1 MSILSTALTA
11 RDTALRNEKKALQKL
26 KRLEK
31 AQVPM
36 VQLRAELAEAHEQQQ
51 SLQDQLTAAQQSVL
65 SRERRQTELSGSH
78 STALTAMQ
86 HSLEEER
93 SERTR
98 LVSSYEAQIQEI
110 RETARRELEE
120 AQEAAS
126 QKLVTVRDEL
136 LEQLDAE
143 NYARERVEAVWECK
157 YQDQLARLRE
167 QTAVEIE
174 EHQACAERGT
184 AAQTQL
190 LQQLQQK
197 LGEQHAREAELRGA
211 LEGAQEKQ
219 SDVLAQ
225 LQREADHADREARAA
240 QEDALAGQRKLKVVQ
255 EQLHSERQRTSVLQ
269 QQLDRAAQ
277 HARGAEHREKASA
290 AAHQASQQA
299 QLGCESKLR
308 ADKEALQRELEG
320 LQAQLVHQR
329 TSNSVDEY
337 QSWKRRLDASLS
349 LSPSV
354 LRVPEECPV
363 ARQSPLEMQDLASTT
378 AVSWPGDVSDKP
390 AAAAMQGVLITIG

>member
-1 MSILSTALTA
+1 MQDSTRVAA
-11 RDTALRNEKKALQKL
+11 SR
-26 KRLEK
+26 
-31 AQVPM
+31 
-36 VQLRAELAEAHEQQQ
+36 VQAEL
-51 SLQDQLTAAQQSVL
+51 S
-65 SRERRQTELSGSH
+65 
-78 STALTAMQ
+78 
-86 HSLEEER
+86 
-93 SERTR
+93 
-98 LVSSYEAQIQEI
+98 
-110 RETARRELEE
+110 
-120 AQEAAS
+120 
-126 QKLVTVRDEL
+126 
-136 LEQLDAE
+136 
-143 NYARERVEAVWECK
+143 
-157 YQDQLARLRE
+157 
-167 QTAVEIE
+167 
-174 EHQACAERGT
+174 
-184 AAQTQL
+184 
-190 LQQLQQK
+190 
-197 LGEQHAREAELRGA
+197 
-211 LEGAQEKQ
+211 
-219 SDVLAQ
+219 Q

-363 ARQSPLEMQDLASTT
+363 ASAQGAEGQGHTNMSTWARYVRSAQSRCGHRAEGGQASDLWCSERPTPCEHSGEYRGEFSSEADFGNEFVVCQGGNGSM
-378 AVSWPGDVSDKP
+378 GDGGKLRTVPIKISIRP
-390 AAAAMQGVLITIG
+390 VPRG